1 MPFLQVRS
9 GAAIILDVESLSHC
23 KSTIEEWITVSA
35 SIPVER
41 LLSAR
46 VRLNQHP
53 VYGAIQDLPSVRLF
67 MSHHIYSVWDFM
79 SLLKYLQQQIAPHS
93 QPWRPYSSPRIRRF
107 INDIV
112 LEEESDLAPP
122 SATGIPG
129 YASHFELY
137 LQAMAEVGCS
147 TAGVIEF
154 TNRAALLGFRQ
165 AAVQAEGVP
174 AGALAFMSKTFSFI
188 ETGKPHVVAAAFALG
203 REHIIPAMF
212 RELLQKMAIG
222 KEQAPCFHYYLERH
236 IHLDED
242 HHGPMSLLMLEEL
255 CQGDA
260 VRIEEVITAAQEA
273 IQARIAFWDSVLA
286 VLS

>member
-1 MPFLQVRS
+1 MP
-9 GAAIILDVESLSHC
+9 
-23 KSTIEEWITVSA
+23 A

-41 LLSAR
+41 LLSER
-46 VRLNQHP
+46 TRLNQHP
-53 VYGAIQDLPSVRLF
+53 VYGAIQDLRALRLF
-67 MSHHIYSVWDFM
+67 MAHHIYSVWDFM
-79 SLLKYLQQQIAPHS
+79 SLLKYLQQQLAPHT
-93 QPWRPYSSPRIRRF
+93 QPWVPHASPRIRRF

-122 SATGIPG
+122 SATGALG

-137 LQAMAEVGCS
+137 LQAMVEVGIGTAEV
-147 TAGVIEF
+147 TAF
-154 TNRAALLGFRQ
+154 TNRAGQQGFRHAVAQ
-165 AAVQAEGVP
+165 AGAVPE
-174 AGALAFMSKTFSFI
+174 GALAFMNKTFSFI

-212 RELLQKMAIG
+212 RELLKKMAIE

-260 VRIEEVITAAQEA
+260 VRIEEVITAAREA
-273 IQARIAFWDSVLA
+273 IQARIAFWDSVMVAL
-286 VLS
+286 